1 MITKTIFRQ
10 SSEFRTIYGLETCA
24 DGCVARSALLLVG
37 AGAPTESAAGKP
49 REVGLKTIP
58 QPDGRMEKTPRE
70 REERVVGVAWLVL
83 VPMRIMRSRD
93 RTCSK
98 YSCGAE

>member
-58 QPDGRMEKTPRE
+58 QPDGRMEKTPESE
-70 REERVVGVAWLVL
+70 REGCWRGVACACAYA
-83 VPMRIMRSRD
+83 D
-93 RTCSK
+93 HEEQ
-98 YSCGAE
+98 G